1 MHRGL
6 HLPSRVWPIVLA
18 LSVMLI
24 VLPGAVGAETLQDT
38 TFASGILNST
48 NPMLPVAA
56 PVLTL
61 LDPVIDGMNVTVNGN
76 LNTLSPGMTIESVSI
91 DWGDGNVTGY
101 SDLPATHQY
110 SKTGVFTINVTAE
123 QSDGQ
128 SVTKAISLELN
139 AEDPGPTMPARS
151 NPPSDNPSIFIV
163 ILVTA
168 VVVVA
173 LGGVVMRMMMRR
185 GEAAIVSDTRRAV
198 EMQEEIYHQAME
210 QGDMITAAASAHICA
225 RMLRTLAKDASGRGR
240 SAYFEKADT
249 WEKNARNAAKAGGLV
264 QISSSSSKNL
274 PSAEDLERICSGT
287 DIAPDVLGSILQVAI
302 EMVHEGREGQAV
314 GTSFVVG
321 DADAVLQHSRQF
333 VLNPFYGH
341 CREERQ
347 ITDGRLLG
355 NIKEFAQLDGAF
367 IVTGDGIV
375 EAAGRYI
382 TVETSHVDIPEGL
395 GSRHS
400 SIAGI
405 TLATNSIGVVV
416 SQSGGLITLFK
427 GGKILHTIRP

>member
-1 MHRGL
+1 
-6 HLPSRVWPIVLA
+6 
-18 LSVMLI
+18 MLVI
-24 VLPGAVGAETLQDT
+24 LPGAADAETLQDT
-38 TFASGILNST
+38 TFASGILNYT
-48 NPMLPVAA
+48 TLLLPAGA

-76 LNTLSPGMTIESVSI
+76 LNTVSPGVTITSVSI
-91 DWGDGNVTGY
+91 DWGDGNVTES

-110 SKTGVFTINVTAE
+110 SKAGVFTINVTGE

-128 SVTKAISLELN
+128 SVTRGLSLELK
-139 AEDPGPTMPARS
+139 AENPAPIMPARS
-151 NPPSDNPSIFIV
+151 NLPSNDPPVFII

-168 VVVVA
+168 VVVVT
-173 LGGVVMRMMMRR
+173 LGGIVMRMMLRR
-185 GEAAIVSDTRRAV
+185 GEPATISDTRRAV

-210 QGDMITAAASAHICA
+210 QGDTITAAASAHICA
-225 RMLRTLAKDASGRGR
+225 RMLRTQAENSSGRGR
-240 SAYFEKADT
+240 SAYFERADA
-249 WEKNARNAAKAGGLV
+249 WEKNARSAAKAGGLV
-264 QISSSSSKNL
+264 RISSSSSESL
-274 PSAEDLERICSGT
+274 PSAGDLERICSGT
-287 DIAPDVLGSILQVAI
+287 DIVPGVLGSVLRVAV
-302 EMVHEGREGQAV
+302 EMAHEGREGQAV

-321 DADAVLQHSRQF
+321 DADAVLNHSRQF

-341 CREERQ
+341 CPEERQ